1 MSRTRL
7 RPLFGSVVL
16 LLVATGGAVPTAA
29 QDPVTLRF
37 ETWRTEDQKLWEE
50 QIIPVF
56 EASHPNIKI
65 SYEPTVGTEYDA
77 ALTTRF
83 SGGVAGDVIACRAF
97 DGSLKLFNEGYLTPV
112 DAIPGVMENFSDS
125 ALTAWRTDDQ
135 STTFCVPMGGSIHG
149 FIYNQAIFD
158 ELKLTPPTTQ
168 EEFIAVLEAIKAEGS
183 YTPLAMGAAD
193 TWTVGT
199 MGYESIG
206 PNYWKGEEGRNGL
219 IDGTAKFTDPEFV
232 GPFGALAAWNP
243 YLPDGY
249 EAVTYSDA
257 QQLFTLGRAVIYPS
271 GSWEIAGFND
281 QVDFPMGFFKAP
293 LVTADQTPCYTNFHT
308 DIGIE
313 NAQVLDPNAPQH
325 KPPPAPGLGRHPR
338 DRAPRRG
345 QGVPRV
351 GRHAGVRQRL
361 RQRRGRTGPAHLAA
375 GGDRRPAAQG
385 VRGCHDR
392 VREHHPVRVSE
403 ALARRAQHEHRGL
416 AGRHRGDQRQDDAG
430 RSRRHPPDGP
440 RQLVHAR
447 RLRPDARPSRS
458 IACDS

>member
-16 LLVATGGAVPTAA
+16 LLVATGGAFPAAA

-308 DIGIE
+308 DIGMGGNAATAHPEEVKVFLEWVATQEFANAYGNAVVGQVPLTSQPVEIADPLLKEFVAATTGCE
-313 NAQVLDPNAPQH
+313 NTIRFEYQKLSRGEPNTSTEVWRVATEVISGRMTPEEAAAILQTGLDSWYT
-325 KPPPAPGLGRHPR
+325 PG
-338 DRAPRRG
+338 A
-345 QGVPRV
+345 
-351 GRHAGVRQRL
+351 
-361 RQRRGRTGPAHLAA
+361 
-375 GGDRRPAAQG
+375 
-385 VRGCHDR
+385 
-392 VREHHPVRVSE
+392 
-403 ALARRAQHEHRGL
+403 
-416 AGRHRGDQRQDDAG
+416 
-430 RSRRHPPDGP
+430 
-440 RQLVHAR
+440 
-447 RLRPDARPSRS
+447 
-458 IACDS
+458 